1 MVSKAKS
8 IKGSAKSIEYIQ
20 SDKELGPAIELDRN
34 GIVSEDPSGILQE
47 FRLMQE
53 ANQKCDKNTISI
65 VISPSDERAFSNEE
79 LRDIGKHHLEKL
91 GLSDHQYLMTK
102 HGSTDHPHIH
112 ILANRIDEKGKA
124 LNDSHISLKSQ
135 TISENLSKELGLYTA
150 KDWQKVRH
158 MEQLPIKKEIEN
170 SHQYALQHSKNY
182 TEYKD
187 FMRGKGIDVID
198 TINKQGQL
206 KGFKIKHLESGLD
219 FKASEIKKGFGMK
232 DLVLHQVKMPE
243 LSKPYQDIANSL
255 SKLTSRGID
264 PTLLNPGLNIA
275 KQIAET
281 VIKKTISKGF
291 GMGM

>member
-20 SDKELGPAIELDRN
+20 NDKELGLAIELDRN
-34 GIVSEDPSGILQE
+34 GIVSDHPSEILQE

-65 VISPSDERAFSNEE
+65 VISPSDERAFTNEE

-91 GLSDHQYLMTK
+91 GLSDHQYLMTR

-158 MEQLPIKKEIEN
+158 LEQLPIKKEIQM
-170 SHQYALQHSKNY
+170 SHQFALQHSKNY

-187 FMRGKGIDVID
+187 LMRGKGIEIKD
-198 TINKQGQL
+198 TINKQGQ
-206 KGFKIKHLESGLD
+206 
-219 FKASEIKKGFGMK
+219 
-232 DLVLHQVKMPE
+232 
-243 LSKPYQDIANSL
+243 
-255 SKLTSRGID
+255 
-264 PTLLNPGLNIA
+264 
-275 KQIAET
+275 
-281 VIKKTISKGF
+281 
-291 GMGM
+291 

>member
-20 SDKELGPAIELDRN
+20 NDKELGSAIELDRN
-34 GIVSEDPSGILQE
+34 GIVSDHPSEILQE

-53 ANQKCDKNTISI
+53 ANQKCNKNTISI
-65 VISPSDERAFSNEE
+65 VISPSDERAFTNEE
-79 LRDIGKHHLEKL
+79 LRNIGKHHLEKL

-112 ILANRIDEKGKA
+112 ILANRIDETGKA

-158 MEQLPIKKEIEN
+158 LEQLPIKKEIQM
-170 SHQYALQHSKNY
+170 SHQFALEHSKNY

-187 FMRGKGIDVID
+187 LMRGKGVEITD

-206 KGFKIKHLESGLD
+206 QGFKVKHLESGLN
-219 FKASEIKKGFGMK
+219 FKASEIKKGFGMN
-232 DLVLHQVKMPE
+232 DLILHQVKMPAM
-243 LSKPYQDIANSL
+243 SKPYQDMANSL
-255 SKLTSRGID
+255 LKLTSRGID
-264 PTLLNPGLNIA
+264 PTLLNPALNIA

>member
-20 SDKELGPAIELDRN
+20 NDKELGLAIELDRN
-34 GIVSEDPSGILQE
+34 GIVSDHPSEILQE

-65 VISPSDERAFSNEE
+65 VISPSDERAFTNEE

-91 GLSDHQYLMTK
+91 GLSDHQYLMTR

-158 MEQLPIKKEIEN
+158 LEQLPIKKEIQM
-170 SHQYALQHSKNY
+170 SHQFALKHSKNY

-187 FMRGKGIDVID
+187 LMRGKGVEIKD

-206 KGFKIKHLESGLD
+206 QGFKIKHFESGLD
-219 FKASEIKKGFGMK
+219 FKASEIKKGFGMN
-232 DLVLHQVKMPE
+232 DLILHQVKMPE
-243 LSKPYQDIANSL
+243 MSKPYQDIANSL
-255 SKLTSRGID
+255 SKLTSRGMDTTI
-264 PTLLNPGLNIA
+264 LNPALNIG